1 MKRQP
6 TRAQALAAALLAASL
21 GLAPHAAHPQGAAG
35 PAPAVGTSE
44 RVRTDYIV
52 AVVNRELVTAVEL
65 AQRLELLVAEVQR
78 RAGTAALPSEEELR
92 QQALDSL
99 VEERVILTHARDSG
113 GRIDDGE
120 LDRAVQ
126 AIAAQNQL
134 TLDGLRERLAA
145 EGIDLP
151 RFRANLRDQLL
162 VERTREREVLARIR
176 VTELEIDDYLQRER
190 DAQDR
195 ELEIAQIFVPVPE
208 GASPALVEERRQR
221 AESALARVRAGEP
234 FEAVARAV
242 SEDPNRERGG
252 NLGRR
257 MMSRLPELFVQGVR
271 NLKPGE
277 VAPQLLRSGAGFHL
291 LKLLD
296 RGEPAAGRIVQTRVR
311 HILLRPSARL
321 STQAA
326 ASRLAEWQ
334 RQIRSGERRFE
345 DTAREFSEDGSAPQG
360 GDLGWATP
368 GMMVPEFEQAMNL
381 VPVGGLSDPVVSRFG
396 VHLIQVLDRR
406 EVEPDVRQQREQA
419 RAALREQKFEP
430 AYREWVRELRGRAY
444 IEWREPPP

>member
-1 MKRQP
+1 MKRHQ
-6 TRAQALAAALLAASL
+6 TRAHALSAALLAASL
-21 GLAPHAAHPQGAAG
+21 GLAPHAAHPQGATAR
-35 PAPAVGTSE
+35 PAPAVE

-52 AVVNRELVTAVEL
+52 AIVNRELVTAVEL
-65 AQRLELLVAEVQR
+65 AQRVELLSAEVRR
-78 RAGTAALPSEEELR
+78 RAGTAARSSEEELR
-92 QQALDSL
+92 QQALESL

-113 GRIDDGE
+113 GRVDDAE

-134 TLDGLRERLAA
+134 TLDGLRERLAS

-176 VTELEIDDYLQRER
+176 VTELEVDELLQRER
-190 DAQDR
+190 DSQDR

-208 GASPALVEERRQR
+208 DASTALIEERRQR
-221 AESALARVRAGEP
+221 AEAALARVRAGES

-252 NLGRR
+252 SLGPR

-271 NLKPGE
+271 NLNPGE

-291 LKLLD
+291 LKLLGRD
-296 RGEPAAGRIVQTRVR
+296 EPAAGRIVQTRVR
-311 HILLRPSARL
+311 HILLRPSARQ

-326 ASRLAEWQ
+326 AARLADWQ
-334 RQIRSGERRFE
+334 RQIRRGERRFE
-345 DTAREFSEDGSAPQG
+345 ETAREFSEDGSAAQG
-360 GDLGWATP
+360 GDLGWASP
-368 GMMVPEFEQAMNL
+368 GMMVPEFEQAMNR

-396 VHLIQVLDRR
+396 VHLIQVLERR
-406 EVEPDVRQQREQA
+406 EVDPDPRQQREQA

-430 AYREWVRELRGRAY
+430 AYREWVRELRARAY